1 MGLVVFF
8 FAAVLVALAVDVG
21 LVVDLRILLMGLQVC
36 VVSRRRSGTVAL
48 RRASN
53 RAPKMT
59 SHSLEWHCCLLLLL
73 LLMFVVVVV
82 VVVVDD
88 VPFLGVAL
96 TSLGARDNANMR
108 TARK

>member
-82 VVVVDD
+82 VVVDD

-96 TSLGARDNANMR
+96 TSLGARGNANMR
-108 TARK
+108 TAR